1 MKKITPLSEF
11 PTEALL
17 RNYRKNRRCDTR
29 LDWIVTRYNRSKNMW
44 EYWEP
49 FLGEYTLDDGTYL
62 NPVIIGYRRVDGAD
76 AIKKNTEITGN
87 VIAWNKEN
95 PHFFYHTS
103 EFEFEFEGMYWKG
116 DIKELKAE
124 LARRPHVGNLDS
136 KTFRKWKIEYKRR
149 KEHN

>member
-1 MKKITPLSEF
+1 
-11 PTEALL
+11 
-17 RNYRKNRRCDTR
+17 
-29 LDWIVTRYNRSKNMW
+29 MW

-62 NPVIIGYRRVDGAD
+62 NPVIIGYRRVNGAD
-76 AIKKNTEITGN
+76 VIKRNTEISGN
-87 VIAWNKEN
+87 VIAWSKKE

-124 LARRPHVGNLDS
+124 LARRPHVGKLDS
-136 KTFRKWKIEYKRR
+136 KTFRKWKIEYKKKKRA
-149 KEHN
+149 